1 MLYQFLI
8 TMNNRLHK
16 RFQSKFVMS
25 PLSPYNATRKCTKTY
40 RHGFKYSV
48 PVTDHGDTSRDIRK
62 KLKIWR
68 GVEGEPLIEKSI
80 TQWPQ
85 KRTERQTIMDY
96 KTKDWTIPPPLKEGM
111 NSDAPEMYTVHAT
124 PLVPSVVLLL
134 KRKLSKCKTILYWR
148 GYSRHITNI
157 SVIINSWLYDCCKV
171 VYLSFVCYTF
181 LVWNRWLVSVNIFWR
196 YQIDIFLNT
205 QCMFKNTILTVIYKH
220 HIKGSSNNS

>member
-96 KTKDWTIPPPLKEGM
+96 KTKDWTIPPSPKGGDELRCPRNVHSSCYSTG
-111 NSDAPEMYTVHAT
+111 AIRRVTVKAE
-124 PLVPSVVLLL
+124 
-134 KRKLSKCKTILYWR
+134 
-148 GYSRHITNI
+148 
-157 SVIINSWLYDCCKV
+157 II
-171 VYLSFVCYTF
+171 
-181 LVWNRWLVSVNIFWR
+181 
-196 YQIDIFLNT
+196 
-205 QCMFKNTILTVIYKH
+205 
-220 HIKGSSNNS
+220 